1 MKTVLTALLLLVA
14 GTSFAQQLTGSRELT
29 LDDAVKMALD
39 KNYTIRT
46 ASYDLEVAHL
56 TRSKAGDVLLPS
68 VAGNAGY
75 NFSKPFRAS
84 IFNPNLDPLHTFNY
98 SVGANI
104 NIFNGGADAANIRS
118 AGYSLDAARYNLKW
132 VRQSIAFNVTSAY
145 IAALRFKELQNS
157 TAKTLAE
164 SKTQLDRVKGQFQAG
179 AVAVGQVYQQDAL
192 VGQQEL
198 ENIQAKNNYENALAD
213 LLYILDVAPNDYLNF
228 DVSLKGV
235 DTSVTTISGRAKDV
249 APTPSN
255 ISSLVERREDFAAI
269 RSNILAQEAAISIT
283 RAALLPTL
291 GAGVSIGGNG
301 ANTALKDIP
310 FSNFLSGTLSL
321 SVPIF
326 DRFQNRTQIDI
337 QKVQLESSQV
347 NLEQSVQSFKSE
359 IAKAQNNL
367 RGSERALAASASAL
381 TSAEESL
388 RSATERLRVGAGI
401 QVDVVVAEAQVQTAR
416 SNRINTVY
424 NYLLASKQLEYLL
437 GRTNY

>member
-1 MKTVLTALLLLVA
+1 MKTVLTALLLLVV
-14 GTSFAQQLTGSRELT
+14 GTSFAQQLTGSHELT

-39 KNYTIRT
+39 KNYNIRT
-46 ASYDLEVAHL
+46 AGYSLETAQL
-56 TRSKAGDVLLPS
+56 TRSKAGDALLPS
-68 VAGNAGY
+68 VSGSADY
-75 NFSKPFRAS
+75 TYSKPLTKQYGVLPDAS
-84 IFNPNLDPLHTFNY
+84 HGFDY
-98 SVGANI
+98 GVGANI

-118 AGYSLDAARYNLKW
+118 AGYNLDAARYNLKW

-164 SKTQLDRVKGQFQAG
+164 SRTQLDRVKGQFQAG
-179 AVAVGQVYQQDAL
+179 AVAIGLVYQQDAL

-198 ENIQAKNNYENALAD
+198 EGIQAKNNYENALAD
-213 LLYILDVAPNDYLNF
+213 LLYLLDVAPNDYLNF
-228 DVSLKGV
+228 DVSLKGI
-235 DTSVTTISGRAKDV
+235 DTTVSAISGRAKDV

-269 RSNILAQEAAISIT
+269 RSNILAQEANISIT
-283 RAALLPTL
+283 RSLLLPTL
-291 GAGVSIGGNG
+291 GAGVRIGGSG
-301 ANTALKDIP
+301 FNTSFNNIP
-310 FSNFLSGTLSL
+310 FSNSLTGTLSL

-337 QKVQLESSQV
+337 QKVNLEASQV
-347 NLEQSVQSFKSE
+347 NLEQSVQSFKSD

-367 RGSERALAASASAL
+367 RGSEQALGASASAL
-381 TSAEESL
+381 ASAEESL

-416 SNRINTVY
+416 SNRINSVY